1 MRWRMRSARRCAIP
15 PPPIRSIGRD
25 SLCPGGGDMAR
36 LTSRFAWIL
45 AAGVLSDCTDQGPLA
60 IAAGVQIVPDTATI
74 MTGQTTQF
82 VANTRDAAGKEFKA
96 HVVIW
101 TSKDPSIPTPS
112 ISGLTQAMP
121 LRRHT

>member
-1 MRWRMRSARRCAIP
+1 MRWRLRSARRCAIP

-60 IAAGVQIVPDTATI
+60 IAARVQIAPDTATI
-74 MTGQTTQF
+74 MTGQTPQF
-82 VANTRDAAGKEFKA
+82 VENTWHAPGKELQA
-96 HVVIW
+96 HVLIR
-101 TSKDPSIPTPS
+101 I
-112 ISGLTQAMP
+112 
-121 LRRHT
+121 